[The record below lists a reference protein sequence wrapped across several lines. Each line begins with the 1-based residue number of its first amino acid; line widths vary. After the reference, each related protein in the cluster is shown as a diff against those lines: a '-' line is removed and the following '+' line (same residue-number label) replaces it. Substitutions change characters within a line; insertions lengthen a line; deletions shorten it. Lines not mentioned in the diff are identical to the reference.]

1 MPTRW
6 LLVVDDEPEF
16 CRFVRHIATDLGYD
30 VAEANNGADFKRLYS
45 ETRPATIVLDLIM
58 PQTDGIE
65 LVRWLV
71 DENCRAKVII
81 VSGYDATYTKM
92 AKMIGDEGGVPAV
105 ETFSKPIRLDEFRS
119 SLQ

>member
-1 MPTRW
+1 MPTRR

-16 CRFVRHIATDLGYD
+16 CRFVNNVATELGYD
-30 VAEANNGADFKRLYS
+30 VAEANNGVDFKRLYS
-45 ETRPATIVLDLIM
+45 EIQPATIVLDLIM

-65 LVRWLV
+65 LVKWLV
-71 DENCRAKVII
+71 DQHCRAKVII

-105 ETFSKPIRLDEFRS
+105 EIFAKPVRLNEFRS

>member
-1 MPTRW
+1 MTEKR

-16 CRFVRHIATDLGYD
+16 CRFVRHVATDLGYD

-45 ETRPATIVLDLIM
+45 EIQPATIVLDLIM

-65 LVRWLV
+65 LLGWLV
-71 DENCRAKVII
+71 DRHCRAMVIV
-81 VSGYDATYTKM
+81 VSGYDASYTKM
-92 AKMIGDEGGVPAV
+92 AKMIGDEGGFSAV
-105 ETFSKPIRLDEFRS
+105 EIFAKPIRLNEFRS